1 MPPTSEHPEPQL
13 PTRLG
18 EDTTLRAAQ
27 LQDVP
32 DLHTL
37 ETRLFPADAWTLDMF
52 LAEVGHPTRSYYVLE
67 HDTGSGPSII
77 GYCGVM
83 VVGDTA
89 DVQTIAVL
97 PEHEGNGYGRALL
110 ETMHTRSRQQGAERI
125 LLEVRADNPRAQRL
139 YRRNGYTRIHVR
151 PRYYDAGTDAL
162 IMLKELTAPTAPV
175 ATVHPPATGEHP
187 TAPHTAKDSTP

>member
-1 MPPTSEHPEPQL
+1 MPPTSDHPEPQP

-32 DLHTL
+32 DLHAL

-67 HDTGSGPSII
+67 YDTGSGPSII

-97 PEHEGNGYGRALL
+97 PEHEGNGYGRAML

-151 PRYYDAGTDAL
+151 PRYYDDGTDAL

>member
-37 ETRLFPADAWTLDMF
+37 ETRLFPADAWALDMF

-97 PEHEGNGYGRALL
+97 PEHEGNGYGRAML

-125 LLEVRADNPRAQRL
+125 L
-139 YRRNGYTRIHVR
+139 
-151 PRYYDAGTDAL
+151 
-162 IMLKELTAPTAPV
+162 
-175 ATVHPPATGEHP
+175 PA
-187 TAPHTAKDSTP
+187 

>member
-1 MPPTSEHPEPQL
+1 
-13 PTRLG
+13 
-18 EDTTLRAAQ
+18 
-27 LQDVP
+27 
-32 DLHTL
+32 
-37 ETRLFPADAWTLDMF
+37 MF

-97 PEHEGNGYGRALL
+97 PEHEGNGYGRAML

-125 LLEVRADNPRAQRL
+125 LLEVRADNPRAQHSTGVTGTRVFTCGPATTTTALTYLRAKVINSLINVSIRL
-139 YRRNGYTRIHVR
+139 Y
-151 PRYYDAGTDAL
+151 
-162 IMLKELTAPTAPV
+162 KEKFDDILTGNLDQSLLSIFKKENKTLQDIKQFSIDEIYNHRAV
-175 ATVHPPATGEHP
+175 VEIE
-187 TAPHTAKDSTP
+187 KLRDRKSVV

>member
-1 MPPTSEHPEPQL
+1 MPPTSDHPEPQL
-13 PTRLG
+13 PIRLG

-37 ETRLFPADAWTLDMF
+37 ETRIFPADAWTLDMF

-97 PEHEGNGYGRALL
+97 PEHEGNGYGRAML

-151 PRYYDAGTDAL
+151 HRYYDDGTDAL

>member
-1 MPPTSEHPEPQL
+1 MPPTPDHPEPQL

-37 ETRLFPADAWTLDMF
+37 ETRLFPADAWALDMF

-97 PEHEGNGYGRALL
+97 PEHEGNGYGRAML

-151 PRYYDAGTDAL
+151 PRYYDDGTDAL

-175 ATVHPPATGEHP
+175 ATVHPLSLIHI
-187 TAPHTAKDSTP
+187 

>member
-1 MPPTSEHPEPQL
+1 MPPTSDHPEPQL

-18 EDTTLRAAQ
+18 EYTTLRAAQ

-97 PEHEGNGYGRALL
+97 PEYEGNGYGRAMLA
-110 ETMHTRSRQQGAERI
+110 TMHRRAQDLGVQRI
-125 LLEVRADNPRAQRL
+125 LLEVRADNPRAQNL
-139 YRRNGYTRIHVR
+139 YLRTGYTHIHTR
-151 PRYYDAGTDAL
+151 PGYYDDGTDAL
-162 IMLKELTAPTAPV
+162 IMLKDFAAN
-175 ATVHPPATGEHP
+175 A
-187 TAPHTAKDSTP
+187 STTTETT